1 MVAPVA
7 DNRNPDSLASRM
19 RRRRMQR
26 FVALLEP
33 FREPVRILDVG
44 GRVGFWQVNAPV
56 LPKKCEITVLN
67 LEPLSAEALPN
78 VVSVVGDARRMTQFA
93 DKAFDVCFSNSTIE
107 HVGRVGDQ
115 QAMAQ
120 EVQRVSRAYFVQTPN
135 RWFPLEPHF
144 LFPFWQFLPLST
156 RAWLHHR
163 FDRGWHPR
171 QPDPQLARA
180 EVMQVRLL
188 TAREL
193 AGLFPGADIVREK
206 VGPLSK
212 SLMAV
217 RSPEAGEWHSSLG
230 NQEGRVRASEGGPW
244 RQRLRVAEPEVA

>member
-1 MVAPVA
+1 MVAPLA

-26 FVALLEP
+26 FVTLLAP
-33 FREPVRILDVG
+33 LREPVRILDVG
-44 GRVGFWQVNAPV
+44 GRGGFWHANAP
-56 LPKKCEITVLN
+56 LLRKECEITLLN
-67 LEPLSAEALPN
+67 LEVLFFVEALPDM
-78 VVSVVGDARRMTQFA
+78 VSVVGDARRMTQFA

-107 HVGRVGDQ
+107 HVGTFADQ

-144 LFPFWQFLPLST
+144 LFPFWQFLPHGT
-156 RAWLHHR
+156 RAWLHQH
-163 FDRGWHPR
+163 FDLGWLPH
-171 QPDPQLARA
+171 QPDPQLAGA
-180 EVMQVRLL
+180 EVLQIRLL

-206 VGPLSK
+206 IGPLTK

-217 RSPEAGEWHSSLG
+217 RFPQPETE
-230 NQEGRVRASEGGPW
+230 
-244 RQRLRVAEPEVA
+244 